1 MRNTNIDKP
10 IYDGKTNKELLAD
23 RETYQ
28 LLLDDYIDGV
38 DVREDEEIT
47 DYLKRKGFKGILDE
61 SSIKKKIKSV
71 LMASET
77 PEEEAELKKANEL
90 HEKLDQVIDDVIAEL
105 KSLGYSNFFGRY
117 VSYEIFNQKNEFG
130 FSTGNIVTEYSIEY
144 DKQINYINKLFDV
157 QFATARAIKNA
168 TNRKNAFNKAADK
181 RQQWYREN
189 TIQID
194 IRRIPEIINDS
205 EFASFKQYFETDQTS
220 IDNHVTELKSIMSKE
235 EYDKFN
241 KDLNEYYGTENER
254 YEPYGRAGK
263 GTVNLTFKEHW
274 DNVGMQSPTMSKS
287 PTLRFLAA
295 SGRNINEYLTSDYGT
310 YKYAGPGTDSGG
322 LLGNFG
328 GTGGTQVSRQDRE
341 IMRNIAPEAPYIV
354 SGIAKPSNSPAANWF
369 NNLGNT
375 STSGG
380 FDLAT
385 EYAAAKNAVSQTLNN
400 RGPMGMLAV
409 SDSPYYDWLKTKN
422 LDRGIL

>member
-1 MRNTNIDKP
+1 MSGGGGGSGN
-10 IYDGKTNKELLAD
+10 DGSNDMQVSGAEAAYSNEKGISTHSESKTGSTSGYEGSDAGWAANDTTPDTSTVGIA
-23 RETYQ
+23 
-28 LLLDDYIDGV
+28 GGNV
-38 DVREDEEIT
+38 DAEDE
-47 DYLKRKGFKGILDE
+47 YDE
-61 SSIKKKIKSV
+61 PDRDHYNQTQKDIR
-71 LMASET
+71 
-77 PEEEAELKKANEL
+77 
-90 HEKLDQVIDDVIAEL
+90 DV
-105 KSLGYSNFFGRY
+105 N
-117 VSYEIFNQKNEFG
+117 KN
-130 FSTGNIVTEYSIEY
+130 
-144 DKQINYINKLFDV
+144 L
-157 QFATARAIKNA
+157 AKN
-168 TNRKNAFNKAADK
+168 D
-181 RQQWYREN
+181 
-189 TIQID
+189 QID
-194 IRRIPEIINDS
+194 T
-205 EFASFKQYFETDQTS
+205 K
-220 IDNHVTELKSIMSKE
+220 MSKE

-241 KDLNEYYGTENER
+241 KDLNEYYGTENEK

-263 GTVNLTFKEHW
+263 GTVNLSFKEHW

-287 PTLRFLAA
+287 PILRFLAA

-310 YKYAGPGTDSGG
+310 SKYAGPGTDSGG
-322 LLGNFG
+322 LLGSFG
-328 GTGGTQVSRQDRE
+328 GTGGTQVSTQDRE

>member
-1 MRNTNIDKP
+1 MSGGGGSSS
-10 IYDGKTNKELLAD
+10 DGGGGNDMQVSGMEAALSS
-23 RETYQ
+23 E
-28 LLLDDYIDGV
+28 
-38 DVREDEEIT
+38 
-47 DYLKRKGFKGILDE
+47 KGISTHADTKTGSTAGYTGSDAGWAANDNSYAGVTPSM
-61 SSIKKKIKSV
+61 SSINPNTGKF
-71 LMASET
+71 
-77 PEEEAELKKANEL
+77 
-90 HEKLDQVIDDVIAEL
+90 EKGGFVDSDD
-105 KSLGYSNFFGRY
+105 
-117 VSYEIFNQKNEFG
+117 
-130 FSTGNIVTEYSIEY
+130 EY
-144 DKQINYINKLFDV
+144 DEPDKTHYNQTQKDIRNVNKTL
-157 QFATARAIKNA
+157 
-168 TNRKNAFNKAADK
+168 
-181 RQQWYREN
+181 REN
-189 TIQID
+189 NQID
-194 IRRIPEIINDS
+194 T
-205 EFASFKQYFETDQTS
+205 K
-220 IDNHVTELKSIMSKE
+220 MSKE

-295 SGRNINEYLTSDYGT
+295 SGRNISEYLTSDYGT

>member
-1 MRNTNIDKP
+1 MSGGGGSSS
-10 IYDGKTNKELLAD
+10 DGGGGND
-23 RETYQ
+23 MQ
-28 LLLDDYIDGV
+28 VSG
-38 DVREDEEIT
+38 
-47 DYLKRKGFKGILDE
+47 
-61 SSIKKKIKSV
+61 
-71 LMASET
+71 M
-77 PEEEAELKKANEL
+77 EAA
-90 HEKLDQVIDDVIAEL
+90 
-105 KSLGYSNFFGRY
+105 YSNEAG
-117 VSYEIFNQKNEFG
+117 I
-130 FSTGNIVTEYSIEY
+130 STHAESKTGSTAGYTGSDAGWAANDNTPDTSTVGIAGGNVNSDDEY
-144 DKQINYINKLFDV
+144 DEPDRDHYNQTQKDIRDINKNL
-157 QFATARAIKNA
+157 AKN
-168 TNRKNAFNKAADK
+168 N
-181 RQQWYREN
+181 
-189 TIQID
+189 QID
-194 IRRIPEIINDS
+194 T
-205 EFASFKQYFETDQTS
+205 K
-220 IDNHVTELKSIMSKE
+220 MSKE

-241 KDLNEYYGTENER
+241 KDLNEYYGTENEK

-263 GTVNLTFKEHW
+263 GTVNLSFKEHW

-295 SGRNINEYLTSDYGT
+295 SGRNISEYLTSDYGT
-310 YKYAGPGTDSGG
+310 SKYAGPGTDSGG
-322 LLGNFG
+322 LLGSFG
-328 GTGGTQVSRQDRE
+328 GTSGTQVSRQDRE

-422 LDRGIL
+422 LDKGIL